1 MSTQDPQARLRELL
15 QEMET
20 LLPQVE
26 DPTTRALAEDVRKDI
41 ESIVERDEPE
51 LSDEDEGVMEKLEDA
66 ELAFEAAHPT
76 FSSVM
81 RRLIDVLAQMG
92 I

>member
-1 MSTQDPQARLRELL
+1 MSTQDPQTRLRELL

-20 LLPQVE
+20 LLPQIE
-26 DPTTRALAEDVRKDI
+26 DPTTRAVAEDVRKDI
-41 ESIVERDEPE
+41 ETIVERDEHVVGQ
-51 LSDEDEGVMEKLEDA
+51 DEGVMEKLEDA